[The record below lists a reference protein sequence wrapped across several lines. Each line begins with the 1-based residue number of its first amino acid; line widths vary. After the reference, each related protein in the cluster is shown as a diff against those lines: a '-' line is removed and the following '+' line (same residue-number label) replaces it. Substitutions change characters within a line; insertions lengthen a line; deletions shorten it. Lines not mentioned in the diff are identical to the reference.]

1 MMALHHVGIT
11 VRTLRESVDF
21 YRRLLG
27 CTVRGE
33 SMSSGED
40 VGMLTGHAGARL
52 AIADLDLP
60 DGGALEL
67 IQYLEPQSAPL
78 QQERSQPGHTHIAFL
93 TGDVDAAY
101 RRCVEQGISPTSPP
115 VEVVDPGGEWD
126 GARAFY
132 ATDPDGRTIEFV
144 TMRAQP
150 PALSAAAS

>member
-11 VRTLRESVDF
+11 VRNLRESVDF
-21 YRRLLG
+21 YCRLLG

-33 SMSSGED
+33 SVSSGED
-40 VGMLTGHAGARL
+40 VGMLTGCPGARL

-78 QQERSQPGHTHIAFL
+78 RQERSQPGHTHVAFL
-93 TGDVDAAY
+93 TRDVDACY
-101 RRCVEQGISPTSPP
+101 RRCVEHGIAPTSPP
-115 VEVVDPGGEWD
+115 VEVIDPGSEWD

-144 TMRAQP
+144 AMRSNSP
-150 PALSAAAS
+150 P